1 MLVKVLSRSEM
12 SGERKCLSC
21 CGLARLRE
29 ARPGVR
35 EEVEDKFTEK
45 ILSDICNVRSDTYRD
60 C

>member
-1 MLVKVLSRSEM
+1 MSRSEM

-45 ILSDICNVRSDTYRD
+45 IVSDLCNVRG
-60 C
+60 